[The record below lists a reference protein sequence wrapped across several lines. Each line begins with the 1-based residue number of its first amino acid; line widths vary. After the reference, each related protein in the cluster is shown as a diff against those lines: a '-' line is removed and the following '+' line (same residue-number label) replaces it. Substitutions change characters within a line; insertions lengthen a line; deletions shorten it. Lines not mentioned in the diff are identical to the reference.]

1 MGGKI
6 FLFHITDLG
15 WGSLTFYALEISLLS
30 MKYILT
36 LKVIEIFI
44 IKEPLKDFYG
54 RIFPAHFLLTDFL
67 NFFAR
72 LNSLNSPRKNLF
84 HKQKIITL
92 FSDLI
97 TVKSTL

>member
-15 WGSLTFYALEISLLS
+15 WGSHYALEISFLS

-54 RIFPAHFLLTDFL
+54 EFFPHIFI
-67 NFFAR
+67 NGFFEFFRSNEFASIR
-72 LNSLNSPRKNLF
+72 
-84 HKQKIITL
+84 
-92 FSDLI
+92 
-97 TVKSTL
+97 